1 MRCLFC
7 LLLCAISL
15 PATSLEFTPEDI
27 LADWDRH
34 SFEGETRYESVTVD
48 DRAAIHA
55 ICDDRTASGL
65 FYREDIDLRETPVME
80 WSWRVE
86 DTFRDIDETTRAG
99 DDYPA
104 RIYVVDESRV
114 LRWRTRA
121 LNYVWS
127 SSHEPGADWPNAY
140 ASQARMIAV
149 RGAADAGDGWRTE
162 RRNVLEDFERHH
174 DRSPEQINAV
184 AIMTDCDDTGQDIEA
199 WYGEIRFLP
208 AD

>member
-7 LLLCAISL
+7 LLLLAVAL
-15 PATSLEFTPEDI
+15 PAAAVEFTPEEI

-34 SFEGETRYESVTVD
+34 SFEGETRYDLVNVD
-48 DRAAIHA
+48 EQAAIHA
-55 ICDDRTASGL
+55 ICNDGTASGL
-65 FYREDIDLRETPVME
+65 FYREDIDLQETPVME
-80 WSWRVE
+80 WTWRVD
-86 DTFRDIDETTRAG
+86 DTFSDIDETTRAG

-127 SSHEPGADWPNAY
+127 STSEPGTDWPNAY

-149 RGAADAGDGWRTE
+149 RGAGDAGDGWQTE
-162 RRNVLEDFERHH
+162 RRNLLEDFERHH
-174 DRSPEQINAV
+174 DRSPGRINAV

-199 WYGEIRFLP
+199 WYGNIRFLP